1 MYETLL
7 KKKNYIKKKLDISRL
22 FVILKK
28 LRNKK
33 QTNNKQKPKKGT
45 QKHTKK
51 IKEHQRK

>member
-7 KKKNYIKKKLDISRL
+7 KKKNYIKKTRHFTFICY
-22 FVILKK
+22 LKK
-28 LRNKK
+28 TKK
-33 QTNNKQKPKKGT
+33 QKTNNKQKPKKGT